1 MLVIP
6 PPPLI
11 KVASNTRPYSK
22 PRGTTLN
29 GREEGGQYYIS
40 QTCDQE
46 RFEGRKVVFPWE
58 CVIIFATGCLS
69 TSYPYSRGARLLNGV
84 KCGALLASKEVV
96 IKNNISFLSVCL
108 FKNGETKTAV
118 VGPFVYVVICK
129 KLGF

>member
-22 PRGTTLN
+22 LGGTTLN

-46 RFEGRKVVFPWE
+46 RFEARKVVFSWE
-58 CVIIFATGCLS
+58 CLNIFATGCLS
-69 TSYPYSRGARLLNGV
+69 PSYPYNRSARLVNGV
-84 KCGALLASKEVV
+84 KCGALLAPKEIV
-96 IKNNISFLSVCL
+96 IKNRISFS
-108 FKNGETKTAV
+108 
-118 VGPFVYVVICK
+118 
-129 KLGF
+129 